1 MWDEYTAWPPTTTTT
16 MVTVTGMST
25 GPQDSQSA
33 LYLCCWKEV
42 PFHKVVDSHTPSQD
56 WG

>member
-1 MWDEYTAWPPTTTTT
+1 MWDEPGSHPTT

-33 LYLCCWKEV
+33 LYLCCLKEV

-56 WG
+56 WS